1 MELRHLRYFLAVSE
15 ELHFARAAERLNI
28 EQSPLSR
35 TIKELESEFGTLL
48 FERNSRGTRLTW
60 PGQVLTEDA
69 RRIFTAIDQAR
80 ANVQAAASG
89 YRGMLR
95 IALSDGI
102 VAQRLAALLAQSAW
116 LAATRAA
123 QSSGGLP
130 RPSIFSNTAYGSDLL
145 PDDRRVCSSLTQA
158 YTMTFALESYR
169 KNSRYRLPSLAR
181 RQ

>member
-48 FERNSRGTRLTW
+48 FERNSRGTR
-60 PGQVLTEDA
+60 
-69 RRIFTAIDQAR
+69 
-80 ANVQAAASG
+80 
-89 YRGMLR
+89 R